1 MIQKTGVPSSKPKY
15 NPVIDSVK
23 YCEGKVKKGSSR
35 TMKNETKLPT
45 RNYGTSN
52 SVVMCILH
60 NEPTS

>member
-1 MIQKTGVPSSKPKY
+1 MILKKGEPSSKSKY

-45 RNYGTSN
+45 RNYGT
-52 SVVMCILH
+52 
-60 NEPTS
+60 